1 MICSAEDNL
10 TKILFDQAT
19 YRGNDPTRLGILNG
33 LRIYTRKVENVKNLD
48 YNILANPTVKI

>member
-19 YRGNDPTRLGILNG
+19 YRGNDPIRLGGYLEWLG
-33 LRIYTRKVENVKNLD
+33 NLHAESREREESRLQ
-48 YNILANPTVKI
+48 YPR